1 MSRINVRRDWF
12 QLSERM
18 GMASKLLVDIHTHV
32 YLPRYA
38 TLLRSRSSVPMIR
51 PSSTPDGKLDER
63 LLILD
68 HEPSGGR
75 PVGPQYW
82 DREEKLRFM
91 DKHGIDVSV
100 VRCPRLLYTFKPST
114 NFAPST
120 ANPWLD
126 FLPPSQAQKL
136 AENLNEDLEDYCSTS
151 PVVPDLSI
159 KRLYGFG
166 LLPLVPDI
174 TTPALLDAVRQI
186 SELPHLRGLIMGTRG
201 VGNGLDDEALDPVWA
216 AIEAAG
222 LVVFLHPH
230 YGVDSK
236 AWGDKDNGH
245 VLPLALGFPF
255 ETTIVSR
262 YNASRHELSA
272 FFQAVTRLILSG
284 VLDRFPGLRL
294 LLAHSGG
301 ALPQLSSRLASCID
315 HDPIVASRLN
325 HDARY
330 YLGKLYLDAVAYGPE
345 ELGFVSDAIARSGR
359 YRKGASVSGPP
370 QRSLGSQR
378 MLFGTDHPFF
388 PPLSSTEKW
397 RSVVENLEAIEAV
410 QGWSQADRDGVRGGN
425 AIALFDLN

>member
-1 MSRINVRRDWF
+1 
-12 QLSERM
+12 
-18 GMASKLLVDIHTHV
+18 MASRKLLVDIHTHT

-38 TLLRSRSSVPMIR
+38 EYLRSRTSVPRIV
-51 PSSTPDGKLDER
+51 SLDGSKEER
-63 LLILD
+63 LVILPN
-68 HEPSGGR
+68 EVTGR

-82 DREEKLRFM
+82 DRDEKLKFM

-100 VRCPRLLYTFKPST
+100 V
-114 NFAPST
+114 ST

-126 FLPPSQAQKL
+126 FLSPSDAHTMAL
-136 AENLNEDLEDYCSTS
+136 DLNEDLEKYCSTGPNVS
-151 PVVPDLSI
+151 GSNSDI

-166 LLPLVPDI
+166 LLPLVPEI
-174 TTPALLDAVRQI
+174 TTESLLEAVEQI
-186 SELPHLRGLIMGTRG
+186 SQSPHLKGLIMGTKG
-201 VGNGLDDEALDPVWA
+201 VGKGLDDEALDPVWA
-216 AIEAAG
+216 AIEKAE

-230 YGVDSK
+230 YGVDGT

-255 ETTIVSR
+255 ETTT
-262 YNASRHELSA
+262 AA
-272 FFQAVTRLILSG
+272 TRLILSG
-284 VLDRFPGLRL
+284 VFDRFPRLRL

-315 HDPIVASRLN
+315 HDPVVAKRLK

-345 ELGFVSDAIARSGR
+345 ELGFVSDVLARANRYETGSTITGAAIRS
-359 YRKGASVSGPP
+359 A
-370 QRSLGSQR
+370 GSNR

-397 RSVVENLEAIEAV
+397 RSVVENLEAIDSV
-410 QGWSQADRDGVRGGN
+410 QGWSQEDKEAVKGGN
-425 AIALFDLN
+425 AVSLFKLGIKE